1 MSAREHYTGLK
12 YPDWL
17 ESLTEAKTAVEKEQ
31 FRRYILRLRDRQSGR
46 DIEQKSMEIMD
57 QILHLH
63 EYVRAR
69 GIACYVSKGSEVD
82 TRPLIRKA
90 LDGNKRVLVP
100 VVKKGDI
107 DLFFSEIKDLGKEL
121 APGSFNIPEPR
132 EEYLRPESL
141 DAVDVMFVPGIV
153 WDKEGYRLGW
163 GRGYFDRVLKTL
175 PEHVRSIGLS
185 FNLQLVSRV
194 PRDQFDLPVSTVVT
208 ESRVVRCHT

>member
-31 FRRYILRLRDRQSGR
+31 FRGYILRLRDRQSTR
-46 DIEQKSMEIMD
+46 DIEQKSVEVMD
-57 QILHLH
+57 QVLHLH

-69 GIACYVSKGSEVD
+69 GIACYVSKGREVD

-107 DLFFSEIKDLGKEL
+107 DLFFSEVKNLGRDL
-121 APGSFNIPEPR
+121 APGSFIIPEPR
-132 EEYLRPESL
+132 GEYPLPERFH
-141 DAVDVMFVPGIV
+141 AIDVMSVPG
-153 WDKEGYRLGW
+153 
-163 GRGYFDRVLKTL
+163 
-175 PEHVRSIGLS
+175 
-185 FNLQLVSRV
+185 
-194 PRDQFDLPVSTVVT
+194 
-208 ESRVVRCHT
+208 

>member
-1 MSAREHYTGLK
+1 
-12 YPDWL
+12 
-17 ESLTEAKTAVEKEQ
+17 
-31 FRRYILRLRDRQSGR
+31 
-46 DIEQKSMEIMD
+46 MEIMD
-57 QILHLH
+57 QVLHLH

-69 GIACYVSKGSEVD
+69 GIACYVNKDSEVA

-90 LDGNKRVLVP
+90 LDTNKRVLIP

-107 DLFFSEIKDLGKEL
+107 DLIFSEITDLGKEL

-185 FNLQLVSRV
+185 FNLQLVNRV

>member
-1 MSAREHYTGLK
+1 
-12 YPDWL
+12 
-17 ESLTEAKTAVEKEQ
+17 
-31 FRRYILRLRDRQSGR
+31 
-46 DIEQKSMEIMD
+46 MEIMD
-57 QILHLH
+57 QVLHLH

-69 GIACYVSKGSEVD
+69 GIACYVSKDSEVD

-90 LDGNKRVLVP
+90 LDSNKRVLIP

-121 APGSFNIPEPR
+121 TPGSFNIPEPKP
-132 EEYLRPESL
+132 EFLRPESL

-163 GRGYFDRVLKTL
+163 GRGYFDRVLKNL

-185 FNLQLVSRV
+185 FNLQLVNRV
-194 PRDQFDLPVSTVVT
+194 PRDQFDLPVNTVVT

>member
-1 MSAREHYTGLK
+1 M
-12 YPDWL
+12 
-17 ESLTEAKTAVEKEQ
+17 TEAKTAVEKEQ
-31 FRRYILRLRDRQSGR
+31 FRRYILRLRDRQSIQ

-57 QILHLH
+57 QVLHLH

-69 GIACYVSKGSEVD
+69 GIACYVNKDSEVA

-90 LDGNKRVLVP
+90 LDSKKRVLVP

-194 PRDQFDLPVSTVVT
+194 PRDQFDLPVNTVVT